1 MDVQIIW
8 VASGLLILNLCFI
21 LISKSPFLF
30 RFNVTSHLFASH
42 RNGSFIKLKPK
53 ASWLIPALM
62 LIVVT
67 SLNYVVVSSTLF
79 NSNNEMSG
87 ETLLEIDSPYNLRT
101 TVENIELAIGNSNNR
116 FIRKQYVDNG
126 FITKSHQ
133 SKKEVAVY
141 FCNFELLNKSLGTDK
156 RMGVFLPFQVTAIER
171 KGRVKIVA
179 LNPKQLGRKLLGH
192 SEINGTLNEVYDA
205 YVEILNEATI

>member
-1 MDVQIIW
+1 MEVQIIW
-8 VASGLLILNLCFI
+8 ITGGLIILNLCFI
-21 LISKSPFLF
+21 FIIKSLLLF
-30 RFNVTSHLFASH
+30 RINDTNQLIASH
-42 RNGSFIKLKPK
+42 RYFSFIKLSPN
-53 ASWLIPALM
+53 ASWVISAFL

-67 SLNYVVVSSTLF
+67 LLNYAIVSSALF
-79 NSNNEMSG
+79 NTNNEMLG
-87 ETLLEIDSPYNLRT
+87 ETLIEIDSPYNLRT
-101 TVENIELAIGNSNNR
+101 TVDNIEQAIGNSNNR

-126 FITKSHQ
+126 FITKNHQ

-141 FCNFELLNKSLGTDK
+141 FCNFELLSKSLGTDK

-179 LNPKQLGRKLLGH
+179 LNPKQLGSKLLGH